1 MKPEGPGQ
9 RGAGRGAK
17 KPSFGGSGLRSIPM
31 EWMDPM
37 SWRLPSG
44 KALAEFALQA
54 GFLAPLMLS
63 GPHVKRAKKGIA
75 AKSPVV
81 ASQVGSDNAVLRSQ
95 VGEEP
100 DHSGTFRETGGFP
113 ESGGFRER

>member
-1 MKPEGPGQ
+1 MKAQGPGQ
-9 RGAGRGAK
+9 RAAGGGK
-17 KPSFGGSGLRSIPM
+17 KRPVPRLSHIPM

-63 GPHVKRAKKGIA
+63 GPQWKRKAKRNDA
-75 AKSPVV
+75 AFAPVAVDKEAV
-81 ASQVGSDNAVLRSQ
+81 APAEEGRDAVR
-95 VGEEP
+95 
-100 DHSGTFRETGGFP
+100 TFRET
-113 ESGGFRER
+113 R

>member
-1 MKPEGPGQ
+1 MKAQNPG
-9 RGAGRGAK
+9 
-17 KPSFGGSGLRSIPM
+17 SFGTGRRGHSSMRIPQIPM

-63 GPHVKRAKKGIA
+63 GPAKKRSKPVA
-75 AKSPVV
+75 TPAVVVEKSI
-81 ASQVGSDNAVLRSQ
+81 
-95 VGEEP
+95 EEAP
-100 DHSGTFRETGGFP
+100 ESSGTFRET
-113 ESGGFRER
+113 R